1 MHLRGKMQSEIKTG
15 RYIKEE
21 KREREVYV
29 EKDMGIGGN
38 MQSEIKRG
46 ILRRRCR
53 WKERDVEYDICMR
66 ICRWK
71 ERVRREMNDL
81 QQDIERS

>member
-21 KREREVYV
+21 MQEKREREGYV
-29 EKDMGIGGN
+29 EQDMGIGGK

-53 WKERDVEYDICMR
+53 WKERDVEHDICMR

-71 ERVRREMNDL
+71 ERVRREM
-81 QQDIERS
+81 